1 MYVVVLMH
9 NGKLYWVIGPFMTR
23 DGAGKEAEPYRK
35 LPWLVTVRDLRV
47 ASTPTVAPPVDEETL
62 ARYAKILNG

>member
-23 DGAGKEAEPYRK
+23 DGAEKEAEPYRK
-35 LPWLVTVRDLRV
+35 LPWLVTVRALKV
-47 ASTPTVAPPVDEETL
+47 ASTPTVTTPVDVETP
-62 ARYAKILNG
+62 APYR